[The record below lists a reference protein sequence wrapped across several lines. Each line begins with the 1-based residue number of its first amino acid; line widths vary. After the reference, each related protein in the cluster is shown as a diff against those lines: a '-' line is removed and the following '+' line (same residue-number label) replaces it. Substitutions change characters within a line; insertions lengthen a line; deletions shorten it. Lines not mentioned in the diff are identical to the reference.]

1 MCSLGQGTSWAGRS
15 GNCISVGRAQRAAA
29 VGVSA
34 VCLLLCCAH
43 RLDAGRFRR
52 RRAGVQ
58 RPYTFSHSR
67 SRAQDVFRQA
77 MKAPCVLLHVLP
89 PHNREQYEK
98 SVIGPLNIF
107 GNNDG
112 VLRTKPPPPVHGKS
126 GIKTVSLTGAS
137 SPEEDVSAALQ
148 QSRGPRVPRIGRK
161 PSSPSLSPLMGF
173 GGKKNAKKI
182 KIDLKKG
189 NY

>member
-1 MCSLGQGTSWAGRS
+1 MVTSIQLAKSSSLNSDS
-15 GNCISVGRAQRAAA
+15 ISCAYA
-29 VGVSA
+29 V
-34 VCLLLCCAH
+34 LLPSLCCW
-43 RLDAGRFRR
+43 
-52 RRAGVQ
+52 RALEMALLTSVLY
-58 RPYTFSHSR
+58 PFPDMFPNSP

-89 PHNREQYEK
+89 PQNREQYEK

-112 VLRTKPPPPVHGKS
+112 VSRTKPPPPVHPRS
-126 GIKTVSLTGAS
+126 GIKTVNLTGTC
-137 SPEEDVSAALQ
+137 SPEDGSPSLQ
-148 QSRGPRVPRIGRK
+148 QSKSPRVPRIGRK

-173 GGKKNAKKI
+173 GSKKNAKKI

>member
-1 MCSLGQGTSWAGRS
+1 MRC
-15 GNCISVGRAQRAAA
+15 
-29 VGVSA
+29 
-34 VCLLLCCAH
+34 
-43 RLDAGRFRR
+43 
-52 RRAGVQ
+52 
-58 RPYTFSHSR
+58 PYTLALSP

-89 PHNREQYEK
+89 PQNREQYEK

-112 VLRTKPPPPVHGKS
+112 VLRTKPPPSVHGQS
-126 GIKTVSLTGAS
+126 GVKIVNLSGAS
-137 SPEEDVSAALQ
+137 SPEEDVSASLQ
-148 QSRGPRVPRIGRK
+148 QSKSPRVPRIGRK

-173 GGKKNAKKI
+173 GSKKNAKKI

>member
-1 MCSLGQGTSWAGRS
+1 MGRTWVVTSIQLAKSSLLSSDGISYAYAMLLSSLWCWRALEVALLTSVLS
-15 GNCISVGRAQRAAA
+15 T
-29 VGVSA
+29 
-34 VCLLLCCAH
+34 
-43 RLDAGRFRR
+43 F
-52 RRAGVQ
+52 
-58 RPYTFSHSR
+58 PYMFPNSP

-89 PHNREQYEK
+89 PQNREQYEK

-112 VLRTKPPPPVHGKS
+112 VSRTKPPPPVHPRS
-126 GIKTVSLTGAS
+126 GIKTVSLTETS
-137 SPEEDVSAALQ
+137 SPEEDGSPSLQ
-148 QSRGPRVPRIGRK
+148 QSKSPRVPRIGRK

-173 GGKKNAKKI
+173 GSKKNAKKI